1 MRPVLQR
8 LDIPIPNPHLL
19 PSSRPKNVQID
30 QFRFSYGIADKLA
43 SNLNAHQ
50 QLTQIPC
57 GVFVFSL
64 FLQNVTGQSNDFCR
78 ETFRRLTHSWVFFG
92 GRVSHSLEAGWQVEQ
107 VASVWRFFLASST
120 VSRVPKCSLR
130 RVKPLY
136 WRADAHLNSGTLRR
150 NTHEIGSTTSKGQ
163 QQTTKNMKFNIDG
176 LPVYFPYPNIY
187 PEQYAYMKDLKRSLD
202 AKVRFQYL

>member
-1 MRPVLQR
+1 
-8 LDIPIPNPHLL
+8 LL